1 MLSNT
6 ITIGE
11 ENLREHQQVW
21 STYYY
26 SSPLFYQKALIPF
39 PLLELQS
46 STAQEEVKIQLAA
59 NQKLPS
65 EILLEHLM
73 FLDG

>member
-11 ENLREHQQVW
+11 ENLREHQQVC
-21 STYYY
+21 STYYYY

-65 EILLEHLM
+65 SPPLQKYYWNI
-73 FLDG
+73 